1 MVTNS
6 HFLLSTSLYAYSPAP
21 FVTFYPFWL
30 QDRLEI
36 SVVTLMVGC
45 ILYVID
51 SLQIPILSLTLLL
64 IMHILFPFLA
74 QIPPLTQL
82 HGTRPFALVFT
93 PTLPFQILSS
103 ISKIFL
109 ALTFLLLPHLA
120 FCYKK
125 VTTK

>member
-1 MVTNS
+1 M
-6 HFLLSTSLYAYSPAP
+6 
-21 FVTFYPFWL
+21 
-30 QDRLEI
+30 
-36 SVVTLMVGC
+36 VTLMVRC
-45 ILYVID
+45 ILYAVD
-51 SLQIPILSLTLLL
+51 PLQTPTLSLTLFL
-64 IMHILFPFLA
+64 IMHTLFSFLA